1 MYAVAFRR
9 GRVEGLRPSTNRLL
23 PARGGSAAGI
33 SPGRQ
38 AAAGGKG
45 YAGRQRLAEPLH
57 RVRPVIH
64 RRRCAAPV

>member
-45 YAGRQRLAEPLH
+45 DAGRQRLAEPLH